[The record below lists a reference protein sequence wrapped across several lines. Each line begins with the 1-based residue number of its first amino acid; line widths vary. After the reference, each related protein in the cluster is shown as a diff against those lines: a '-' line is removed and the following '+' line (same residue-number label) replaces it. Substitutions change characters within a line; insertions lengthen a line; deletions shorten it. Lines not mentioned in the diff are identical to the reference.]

1 MAVEIPKKTFAEDQ
15 FGEKVDRCL
24 TDTLVKA
31 GMIFY

>member
-1 MAVEIPKKTFAEDQ
+1 MAAEVQKKSFAEDQ

-31 GMIFY
+31 GIH